1 MASFNL
7 LNEPWIRC
15 VYIDG
20 EARLVSLRQLFKDAS
35 KIRSIAG
42 DIPQQDMP
50 LLRLALAVMY
60 CVYGDQFADDP
71 SETELRLSLIH
82 I

>member
-20 EARLVSLRQLFKDAS
+20 TVRLVSLRQLFKDAS

-50 LLRLALAVMY
+50 LL
-60 CVYGDQFADDP
+60 Q
-71 SETELRLSLIH
+71 
-82 I
+82 